1 MFLAGQRENDAR
13 IIVACGRKLVRLLPR
28 ADFEALS
35 HQVQKEIGMSEYHV
49 PVLIGYSS
57 GATVVYAALVE
68 SPPGTFAGALSL
80 GFCPDQD
87 FAGAA
92 LCPGAGLHYRANER
106 GERKDL
112 NGGWGEIRR
121 RDGTVIKQ

>member
-1 MFLAGQRENDAR
+1 DAPPER
-13 IIVACGRKLVRLLPR
+13 ALRRRHRLHSRGRTARRRDLPLGRWRLGARGRRHGARARRHGAVVIGADIRQYLGSLRRAAHPGAPCQMIA

-68 SPPGTFAGALSL
+68 SPPGTFA
-80 GFCPDQD
+80 
-87 FAGAA
+87 
-92 LCPGAGLHYRANER
+92 
-106 GERKDL
+106 
-112 NGGWGEIRR
+112 
-121 RDGTVIKQ
+121 